1 MAFNMTLLKVS
12 QTPVDGIL
20 WIWWVDSTATG
31 SPTWLPSSLTWLEN
45 DQVIDDDISYIYI
58 YLFIYIPHIYI
69 DIDIDKD
76 IDIDISHN
84 II

>member
-1 MAFNMTLLKVS
+1 
-12 QTPVDGIL
+12 
-20 WIWWVDSTATG
+20 VDSTATG

-58 YLFIYIPHIYI
+58 YLYPTYIYIDI

-76 IDIDISHN
+76 IDIDIDISHN